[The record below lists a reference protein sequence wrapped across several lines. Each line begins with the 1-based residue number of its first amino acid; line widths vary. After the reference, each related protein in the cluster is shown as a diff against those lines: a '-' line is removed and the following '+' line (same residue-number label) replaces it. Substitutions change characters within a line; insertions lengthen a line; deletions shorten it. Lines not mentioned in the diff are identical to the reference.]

1 MPAKNR
7 QGLVALEAPGRSAV
21 VKPREGVSKL
31 PRRHGP
37 PGVQF
42 GLTLH
47 GADLYEQ
54 ARVGMM
60 GMTSELGLPEHCA
73 SALLSPG
80 SVAVPTAA
88 L

>member
-1 MPAKNR
+1 MLAKN
-7 QGLVALEAPGRSAV
+7 QEGLVALRPRQNAV
-21 VKPREGVSKL
+21 VKLREGCLSWSQ
-31 PRRHGP
+31 RHGP

-42 GLTLH
+42 GLMLH
-47 GADLYEQ
+47 GADLCEQ

-60 GMTSELGLPEHCA
+60 GMTSELGLSGHCG

-80 SVAVPTAA
+80 SVAVPTAM

>member
-1 MPAKNR
+1 MPAKNW

-31 PRRHGP
+31 ARRHGP
-37 PGVQF
+37 PGAEF

-47 GADLYEQ
+47 WADLCEQ
-54 ARVGMM
+54 ARVEMM
-60 GMTSELGLPEHCA
+60 GMTSELGLPGH
-73 SALLSPG
+73 LLSPG